1 MLYVMPVP
9 VGAEILIVAVET
21 MHVIGVVTLA
31 VGAAGLAIAGL
42 TVILVAV
49 ETQLVLFFAVRLYV
63 PAAIP
68 VKVPVVLV

>member
-1 MLYVMPVP
+1 MPVP
-9 VGAEILIVAVET
+9 VGAEIVIVAVGT

-49 ETQLVLFFAVRLYV
+49 ETQPVLFFAVRLYV
-63 PAAIP
+63 PATIP
-68 VKVPVVLV
+68 VKIPVVLV